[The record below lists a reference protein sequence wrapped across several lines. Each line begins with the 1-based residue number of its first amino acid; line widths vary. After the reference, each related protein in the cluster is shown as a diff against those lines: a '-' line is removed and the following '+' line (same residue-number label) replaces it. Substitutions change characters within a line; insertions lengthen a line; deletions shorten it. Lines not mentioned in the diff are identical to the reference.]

1 MATCLITRSE
11 VIERSK
17 ALPVFPALLNQIMAT
32 IDDVDSNLNVLVSYI
47 EREPLIAARVLSLAN
62 IAAQK
67 RQASEIYDL
76 NTAITLVG
84 LGRVREIALFSST
97 AKFIKGYTANSIPAT
112 FWPHSVAVGVC
123 SEELA
128 HYNDTPGLANAAL
141 IAGLL
146 HDIGQLWLF
155 SFYGEAMYAAYS
167 HSKER
172 CIGIEV
178 VEREYFGTDHATIG
192 YWLAEHWNLPKSL
205 CLAIRHHHDASTVQ
219 SEPLVP
225 LVHVAEAMS
234 NALDLFGGPQNQVT
248 KLSAYAFKK
257 LGLIWGSAARPE
269 FGPLFG
275 RMEARSRHA
284 NELMRQAG

>member
-1 MATCLITRSE
+1 MATLITRSE

-17 ALPVFPALLNQIMAT
+17 TLPVFPALLNQIMAT

-47 EREPLIAARVLSLAN
+47 ERDPLIAARVLSLAN

-67 RQASEIYDL
+67 RQFSEICNL
-76 NTAITLVG
+76 HTAISQIGV
-84 LGRVREIALFSST
+84 GRVREIALFSST
-97 AKFIKGYTANSIPAT
+97 AKFIHGFSTKSIPAT
-112 FWPHSVAVGVC
+112 FWAHSVGVGIC

-128 HYNDTPGLANAAL
+128 HFSDTPNLANAAL

-155 SFYGEAMYAAYS
+155 SFNGDAMHAAFS
-167 HSKER
+167 DSKKR

-178 VEREYFGTDHATIG
+178 AERDCFGTDHATIG
-192 YWLAEHWNLPKSL
+192 FWLAEHWMLPKSL
-205 CLAIRHHHDASTVQ
+205 CLAIRYHHDASTVQ

-225 LVHVAEAMS
+225 LVHVGEAMS
-234 NALDLFGGPQNQVT
+234 NALDLFGDPQNHVT
-248 KLSAYAFKK
+248 KLSASAFKK
-257 LGLIWGSAARPE
+257 LGLIWGSAERPE